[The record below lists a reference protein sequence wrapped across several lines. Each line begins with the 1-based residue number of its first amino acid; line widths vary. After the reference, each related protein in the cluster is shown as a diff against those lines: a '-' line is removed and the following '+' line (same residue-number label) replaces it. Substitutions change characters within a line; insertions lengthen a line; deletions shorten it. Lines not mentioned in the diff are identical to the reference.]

1 MFLKGWLL
9 VSRRRRRGGGEEG
22 QVLIAFCNMG
32 GEDVNINMTLRG
44 GRLKGEKG
52 RGSRLGLDFLK

>member
-9 VSRRRRRGGGEEG
+9 VSRRRRGGGEEG
-22 QVLIAFCNMG
+22 QVLIDFCNMG

-44 GRLKGEKG
+44 G
-52 RGSRLGLDFLK
+52 